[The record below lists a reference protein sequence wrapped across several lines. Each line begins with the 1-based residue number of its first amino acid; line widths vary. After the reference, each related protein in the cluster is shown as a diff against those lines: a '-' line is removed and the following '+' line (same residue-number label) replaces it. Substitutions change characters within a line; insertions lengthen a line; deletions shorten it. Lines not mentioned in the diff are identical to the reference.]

1 MGRGVRLGWKWSPR
15 RASRAYRLCAWSCLR
30 LLWLTHLGLQVLELY
45 LIADDGVGLC
55 HVLRI
60 DFIVGV
66 LGVGDLGVGGE
77 EVLVDVLVQLLRSTS
92 TTLMLLM
99 LIR

>member
-1 MGRGVRLGWKWSPR
+1 
-15 RASRAYRLCAWSCLR
+15 
-30 LLWLTHLGLQVLELY
+30 
-45 LIADDGVGLC
+45 
-55 HVLRI
+55 
-60 DFIVGV
+60 VGV

-77 EVLVDVLVQLLRSTS
+77 EVLVDVLVQLLRSTP

>member
-1 MGRGVRLGWKWSPR
+1 
-15 RASRAYRLCAWSCLR
+15 
-30 LLWLTHLGLQVLELY
+30 
-45 LIADDGVGLC
+45 
-55 HVLRI
+55 
-60 DFIVGV
+60 VGV